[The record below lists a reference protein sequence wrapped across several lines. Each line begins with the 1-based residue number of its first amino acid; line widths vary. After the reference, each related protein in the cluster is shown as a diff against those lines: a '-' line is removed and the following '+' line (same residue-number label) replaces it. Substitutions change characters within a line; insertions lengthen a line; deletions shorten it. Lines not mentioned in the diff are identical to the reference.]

1 MDFFQRNEEEVCDR
15 LVKVLR
21 WMTLVFPVLF
31 LATAVGVFQIKFK
44 DLAILTP
51 IGCICTLGPGIA
63 RKAGLSTKI
72 MKYVSV
78 LSVGAIVML
87 LGGNSAIGIYMTYGL
102 AMLFSCMFF
111 DKKFTKQISVI
122 SYFLLVISLYLR
134 SRNVLQIEYPTNM
147 EWFLTRTAGFTIEQI
162 VMSVVFVNVAGSSR
176 KILENLHSAEQV
188 AQVVEKCEEA
198 SARLV
203 GVVNELEENM
213 RESKSVNGR
222 IVDSAQNTSEDCTNS
237 LQHTN
242 SMQNSIEETVHA
254 VEVIDERTEEL
265 LKISDDICK
274 QMEHYVEIMNRAV
287 GSMTDI
293 EDKAKMTGDSVRN
306 LALGIDEISGF
317 AMEITKITSQT
328 NLLALNASIEAARAG
343 EQGKGFAV
351 VAQEIRVLAE
361 QSKKSR
367 DSIGM
372 VVAKVLS
379 LLEEVKEANEQNLT
393 FVASGIEQI
402 SEAGKEAENLGQ
414 LQTVSREKAEQIAV
428 SSSQTKEC
436 SRQVSDM
443 ARQMEE
449 LVQNSLSRAQTIVEE
464 ADSQEKITDMTGQTF
479 SVVKH
484 IANDLLELSK
494 IDKGQDA

>member
-1 MDFFQRNEEEVCDR
+1 MDFFQRNEEEVCNR

-31 LATAVGVFQIKFK
+31 LATALGVFQIKYR
-44 DLAILTP
+44 DLIILTP

-63 RKAGLSTKI
+63 KRAGLPSKI

-78 LSVGAIVML
+78 LCVGAIVML

-147 EWFLTRTAGFTIEQI
+147 EWFLTRTAGFTIEQV

-188 AQVVEKCEEA
+188 AQVVEKCKEA

-213 RESKSVNGR
+213 EESKNVNDR

-254 VEVIDERTEEL
+254 VESIDERTEEL

-293 EDKAKMTGDSVRN
+293 EDKAKMTGDSVQN
-306 LALGIDEISGF
+306 LAQGIDEISGF
-317 AMEITKITSQT
+317 AQEITKITSQT

-343 EQGKGFAV
+343 EQGRGFAV
-351 VAQEIRVLAE
+351 VAQEIQALAE
-361 QSKKSR
+361 QSKKSS

-379 LLEEVKEANEQNLT
+379 LLEEVKESNEQNLN

-402 SEAGKEAENLGQ
+402 SEAGREAENLGQ
-414 LQTVSREKAEQIAV
+414 LQTVSRQKAEQIAM

-436 SRQVSDM
+436 SLQVSNM

-449 LVQNSLSRAQTIVEE
+449 LVQNSLSRAKTIVEE
-464 ADSQEKITDMTGQTF
+464 ADSQARITGMTGQTF
-479 SVVKH
+479 SAVKH
-484 IANDLLELSK
+484 IANDLLGLSK
-494 IDKGQDA
+494 IDKGQ

>member
-1 MDFFQRNEEEVCDR
+1 MDFFQRNEEEVCNR
-15 LVKVLR
+15 LVKVLQ

-31 LATAVGVFQIKFK
+31 LATALGVFQIKYK
-44 DLAILTP
+44 DLLILTP

-63 RKAGLSTKI
+63 KKAGMPARI

-78 LSVGAIVML
+78 LSVGVVVML

-147 EWFLTRTAGFTIEQI
+147 EWFLTRTAGFTIEQVI
-162 VMSVVFVNVAGSSR
+162 MSVVFINVAGSSR

-203 GVVNELEENM
+203 GVVNKLEENV
-213 RESKSVNGR
+213 RESKNVNDR

-242 SMQNSIEETVHA
+242 SMKSSIEETVHA
-254 VEVIDERTEEL
+254 VESIDERTEEL
-265 LKISDDICK
+265 LEISDDICK
-274 QMEHYVEIMNRAV
+274 RMEHYVEIMNRAV

-293 EDKAKMTGDSVRN
+293 EDKAKMTGDSVQN
-306 LALGIDEISGF
+306 LAQGIDEISGF
-317 AMEITKITSQT
+317 ANDITKITSQT

-351 VAQEIRVLAE
+351 VAQEIRALAE
-361 QSKKSR
+361 QSKKSS

-379 LLEEVKEANEQNLT
+379 LLEEVKESNEQNLEY
-393 FVASGIEQI
+393 VASGIEQI

-414 LQTVSREKAEQIAV
+414 LQTDSRQKAEQIAM
-428 SSSQTKEC
+428 SSSQTKER
-436 SRQVSDM
+436 SLQVSEM

-449 LVQNSLSRAQTIVEE
+449 LVQNSLSRAKTIVAE
-464 ADSQEKITDMTGQTF
+464 ADGQAKITSMTGQTF
-479 SVVKH
+479 SAVKQ

-494 IDKGQDA
+494 IEKGQ

>member
-1 MDFFQRNEEEVCDR
+1 MDFFQRNEEEVCNR

-31 LATAVGVFQIKFK
+31 LATALGVFQIKYK

-51 IGCICTLGPGIA
+51 IGCICTLGPEIA
-63 RKAGLSTKI
+63 KRAGLPTKI

-78 LSVGAIVML
+78 LCVGIIVML

-111 DKKFTKQISVI
+111 DKKFTKQISII

-162 VMSVVFVNVAGSSR
+162 IMSVVFVNVAGSAR
-176 KILENLHSAEQV
+176 KILENLYSAKQV

-213 RESKSVNGR
+213 RESKNVNDR

-242 SMQNSIEETVHA
+242 SMQHSIEETVHA
-254 VEVIDERTEEL
+254 VESIDERTEEL
-265 LKISDDICK
+265 LNISDDICN
-274 QMEHYVEIMNRAV
+274 QMEHYAEIMNRAV
-287 GSMTDI
+287 GTMTDI
-293 EDKAKMTGDSVRN
+293 ADKAKMTGNSVQN
-306 LALGIDEISGF
+306 LAQGIDEISGF
-317 AMEITKITSQT
+317 AKEITDITSQT

-343 EQGKGFAV
+343 EHGKGFAV
-351 VAQEIRVLAE
+351 VAQEIRALAE
-361 QSKKSR
+361 QSKESS

-372 VVAKVLS
+372 VVSKVFS
-379 LLEEVKEANEQNLT
+379 LLEEVKESNEQNLN

-402 SEAGKEAENLGQ
+402 SEAGREAKTLGQ
-414 LQTVSREKAEQIAV
+414 LQTDSRQKTEQIAM
-428 SSSQTKEC
+428 SSSQTKER
-436 SRQVSDM
+436 SLQVSNM

-449 LVQNSLSRAQTIVEE
+449 LVSNSLSRAETIVEE
-464 ADSQEKITDMTGQTF
+464 ANSQAKITGMTGETF
-479 SVVKH
+479 SAVKH

-494 IDKGQDA
+494 IDKGQ

>member
-1 MDFFQRNEEEVCDR
+1 MDFFQRNEEEVCNR
-15 LVKVLR
+15 LVKVLQ

-31 LATAVGVFQIKFK
+31 LATALGVFQIKYR
-44 DLAILTP
+44 DLIILTP

-63 RKAGLSTKI
+63 KKAGLPARI

-78 LSVGAIVML
+78 LSVGVIVML

-122 SYFLLVISLYLR
+122 SYFLLIISLYLR

-147 EWFLTRTAGFTIEQI
+147 EWFLTRTAGFTIEQVI
-162 VMSVVFVNVAGSSR
+162 MSVVFINVAGSSR

-203 GVVNELEENM
+203 GVVNELEENV
-213 RESKSVNGR
+213 RESKNVNDR

-242 SMQNSIEETVHA
+242 SMKSSIEETVHA
-254 VEVIDERTEEL
+254 VESIDERTEEL
-265 LKISDDICK
+265 LEISDDICK
-274 QMEHYVEIMNRAV
+274 RMEHYVEIMNRAV

-293 EDKAKMTGDSVRN
+293 EDKAKMTGDSVQN
-306 LALGIDEISGF
+306 LAQGIDEISGF
-317 AMEITKITSQT
+317 ANDITKITSQT

-351 VAQEIRVLAE
+351 VAQEIRALAE
-361 QSKKSR
+361 QSKRSS

-379 LLEEVKEANEQNLT
+379 LLEEVKESNEQNLEY
-393 FVASGIEQI
+393 VASGIEQI

-414 LQTVSREKAEQIAV
+414 LQTDSRQKAEQIAM
-428 SSSQTKEC
+428 SSSQTKER
-436 SRQVSDM
+436 SLQVSEM

-449 LVQNSLSRAQTIVEE
+449 LVQNSLSRAKTIVEE
-464 ADSQEKITDMTGQTF
+464 ANGQAKITSMTGQTF
-479 SVVKH
+479 SAVKQ
-484 IANDLLELSK
+484 IANDLLGLSK
-494 IDKGQDA
+494 IEKGQ

>member
-1 MDFFQRNEEEVCDR
+1 MDFFQRNEEEVCNR

-31 LATAVGVFQIKFK
+31 LATALGVFQIKYR
-44 DLAILTP
+44 DLIILTP

-63 RKAGLSTKI
+63 KRAGLPSKI

-147 EWFLTRTAGFTIEQI
+147 EWFLTRTAGFTIEQV

-188 AQVVEKCEEA
+188 AQVVEKCKEA

-213 RESKSVNGR
+213 EESKNVNDR

-254 VEVIDERTEEL
+254 VESIDERTEEL

-293 EDKAKMTGDSVRN
+293 EDKAKMTGDSVQN
-306 LALGIDEISGF
+306 LAQGIDEISGF
-317 AMEITKITSQT
+317 AQEITKITSQT

-343 EQGKGFAV
+343 EQGRGFAV
-351 VAQEIRVLAE
+351 VAQEIQALAE
-361 QSKKSR
+361 QSKKSS

-379 LLEEVKEANEQNLT
+379 LLEEVKESNEQNLN

-402 SEAGKEAENLGQ
+402 SEAGREAENLGQ
-414 LQTVSREKAEQIAV
+414 LQTVSRQKAEQIAM

-436 SRQVSDM
+436 SLQVSNM

-449 LVQNSLSRAQTIVEE
+449 LVQNSLSRAKTIVEE
-464 ADSQEKITDMTGQTF
+464 ADSQARITGMTGQTF
-479 SVVKH
+479 SAVKH
-484 IANDLLELSK
+484 IANDLLGLSK
-494 IDKGQDA
+494 IDKEQ

>member
-1 MDFFQRNEEEVCDR
+1 MDFFQKNEEEVCDR

-31 LATAVGVFQIKFK
+31 LATAAGVFQIKYR

-51 IGCICTLGPGIA
+51 IGCICTLGPGVLK
-63 RKAGLSTKI
+63 KAGLPARI

-78 LSVGAIVML
+78 LSVGVIVML
-87 LGGNSAIGIYMTYGL
+87 LGANSAIGIYMTYGI

-122 SYFLLVISLYLR
+122 SYFLLVLSLYLR

-147 EWFLTRTAGFTIEQI
+147 EWFLTRTAGFTIEQV
-162 VMSVVFVNVAGSSR
+162 VMSVVFISVAGSSR

-203 GVVNELEENM
+203 GVVNELEKNM
-213 RESKSVNGR
+213 RESESVNGR
-222 IVDSAQNTSEDCTNS
+222 IVDSAQNTSKDCTNS

-254 VEVIDERTEEL
+254 VESIDERTDEL
-265 LKISDDICK
+265 LKISDDIC
-274 QMEHYVEIMNRAV
+274 QRMEHYVEIMNRAV

-293 EDKAKMTGDSVRN
+293 EDKAKMTGDSVQN
-306 LALGIDEISGF
+306 LAQGIDEISGF
-317 AMEITKITSQT
+317 ANEITKITSQT

-343 EQGKGFAV
+343 EHGNGFAV
-351 VAQEIRVLAE
+351 VALEIRALAE
-361 QSKKSR
+361 QSKKSS
-367 DSIGM
+367 DSIGL

-379 LLEEVKEANEQNLT
+379 LLEEVKEANEQNLD
-393 FVASGIEQI
+393 FVATGIEQI
-402 SEAGKEAENLGQ
+402 SEAGREAEDLGQ
-414 LQTVSREKAEQIAV
+414 LQTDSRQKAEQIAM
-428 SSSQTKEC
+428 SSSQTKER
-436 SRQVSDM
+436 SLQVNNM
-443 ARQMEE
+443 AKQMEE
-449 LVQNSLSRAQTIVEE
+449 LVQNSLSRAKTIVEE
-464 ADSQEKITDMTGQTF
+464 ADSQARITSMTGQTF
-479 SVVKH
+479 SAVKQ
-484 IANDLLELSK
+484 IANDLLGLSK
-494 IDKGQDA
+494 IDKKQ

>member
-1 MDFFQRNEEEVCDR
+1 MDFFQKNEEEVCDR

-31 LATAVGVFQIKFK
+31 LATAAGVFQIKYR

-51 IGCICTLGPGIA
+51 IGCICTLGPGVLK
-63 RKAGLSTKI
+63 KAGLPARI

-78 LSVGAIVML
+78 LSVGVIVML
-87 LGGNSAIGIYMTYGL
+87 LGANSAIGIYMTYGI

-147 EWFLTRTAGFTIEQI
+147 EWFLTRTAGFTIEQV
-162 VMSVVFVNVAGSSR
+162 VMSVVFISVAGSSR

-203 GVVNELEENM
+203 GVVNELEKNM
-213 RESKSVNGR
+213 RESESVNGR
-222 IVDSAQNTSEDCTNS
+222 IVDSAQNTSKDCTNS

-254 VEVIDERTEEL
+254 VESIDERTDEL
-265 LKISDDICK
+265 LKISDDIC
-274 QMEHYVEIMNRAV
+274 QRMEHYVEIMNRAV

-293 EDKAKMTGDSVRN
+293 EDKAKMTGDSVQN
-306 LALGIDEISGF
+306 LAQGIDDISGF
-317 AMEITKITSQT
+317 ANEITKITSQT

-343 EQGKGFAV
+343 EHGKGFAV
-351 VAQEIRVLAE
+351 VAQEIRALAE
-361 QSKKSR
+361 QSKKSS
-367 DSIGM
+367 DSIGL

-379 LLEEVKEANEQNLT
+379 LLEEVKEANEQNLD
-393 FVASGIEQI
+393 FVATGIEQI
-402 SEAGKEAENLGQ
+402 SEAGREAEDLGQ
-414 LQTVSREKAEQIAV
+414 LQTDSRKKAEQIAM
-428 SSSQTKEC
+428 SSSQTKER
-436 SRQVSDM
+436 SLQVSNM
-443 ARQMEE
+443 AKQMEE
-449 LVQNSLSRAQTIVEE
+449 LVQNSLSRAKTIVEE
-464 ADSQEKITDMTGQTF
+464 ADSQAKITRMTGQTF
-479 SVVKH
+479 SAVKQ
-484 IANDLLELSK
+484 IANDLLGLSK
-494 IDKGQDA
+494 IDKKQ